1 MAATTSSPIKRAL
14 VRKLRDSSPVMT
26 VIVGG
31 IHEKVAP
38 RKARYPFIVYGRVTA
53 PRAYGWGNVDIISMF
68 DVVVWAENAVDANT
82 IDQLVA
88 NALDDAALS
97 VDGQTTLLCRRMSD
111 IEGDPEMDARGR
123 RIYSVGGTYV
133 IHTTQSN

>member
-1 MAATTSSPIKRAL
+1 MAATTSTPIKRAL

-26 VIVGG
+26 AIVGG

-38 RKARYPFIVYGRVTA
+38 RRTRYPFIVYGRVAAPYDYVWGSVDFTA
-53 PRAYGWGNVDIISMF
+53 MF
-68 DVVVWAENAVDANT
+68 DVFVWAENQVDASN

-88 NALDDAALS
+88 DALNDATLS
-97 VDGQTTLLCRRMSD
+97 VSGQTLLACRRVAD
-111 IEGDPEMDARGR
+111 LDGDTEMDARGR

-133 IHTTQSN
+133 IQTTQSN